1 MAELREIAAKNLVY
15 LRTHAG
21 MTQAE
26 LAQRLNYSDKSVSKW
41 ERGDGL
47 PDVTV
52 LAEMGKIFDV
62 TVDWI
67 ITEHA
72 KPHPPRGITGMTR
85 NRQLITLISL
95 LGVLYSALMVF
106 IVLWTLGQV
115 EWFAFLAALPV
126 SAVVYLV
133 LNSIWGDRRLNVYI
147 LSVLLWTVIL
157 TVYMGL
163 LLYGG
168 RNLWLLFLLGIPG
181 QLVVILASKIVV
193 KR

>member
-1 MAELREIAAKNLVY
+1 MAELREIAAKNIVY

-26 LAQRLNYSDKSVSKW
+26 LAQRLNYSVKSVSKW

-47 PDVTV
+47 PDVSV

-62 TVDWI
+62 TVDWL

-85 NRQLITLISL
+85 NHQLITLISL

-106 IVLWTLGQV
+106 IVLWSLGQA
-115 EWFAFLAALPV
+115 EWFVFLAALPA

-133 LNSIWGDRRLNVYI
+133 LNSVWGNRKNNVYI
-147 LSVLLWTVIL
+147 ISALLWASIL
-157 TVYMGL
+157 VTYMGL

-168 RNLWLLFLLGIPG
+168 RNLWLLFLLGVPG